1 MLKPI
6 FSNTK
11 FILSLILFDRFP
23 NVLQSKGGWYSVQT
37 GRRDGLVSL
46 AKNVNLP
53 GSSISVVNSAAIF
66 NSKGIS
72 TEDMVYLLG
81 T

>member
-1 MLKPI
+1 M
-6 FSNTK
+6 
-11 FILSLILFDRFP
+11 
-23 NVLQSKGGWYSVQT
+23 QSKGGWYSVQT

-53 GSSISVVNSAAIF
+53 GPSVSVENSTAIF

-81 T
+81 IVYIYLL

>member
-1 MLKPI
+1 M
-6 FSNTK
+6 
-11 FILSLILFDRFP
+11 
-23 NVLQSKGGWYSVQT
+23 QSKGGWYSVQT

-53 GSSISVVNSAAIF
+53 GPSISVENSAAIF

-72 TEDMVYLLG
+72 TEDMVHLLG
-81 T
+81 IVHISSLYLFLTFKLVMEDSE